1 MKVPTEAEIRRLA
14 GEVRRLWKQ
23 DRPGGRVGGM
33 SAAEQAEGDRWTD
46 DYRAAVRALLSA
58 LLAYPGTVQLDDRT
72 ILLPNADGDG
82 PAFVPDP
89 EQLNDPREAYKYR
102 QILNSLRYI
111 HDRRHHA
118 DAPAPRRRA

>member
-1 MKVPTEAEIRRLA
+1 MNAPTEAQVRRLA

-23 DRPGGRVGGM
+23 DGPRTRMGGM
-33 SAAEQAEGDRWTD
+33 SAAERAEGDRWTD
-46 DYRAAVRALLSA
+46 DYRATVRALLAA
-58 LLAYPGTVQLDDRT
+58 LLAYPGSVQLDSWT

-89 EQLNDPREAYKYR
+89 EQLVDPREAYKYR
-102 QILNSLRYI
+102 QILNSLRDI

-118 DAPAPRRRA
+118 AAPAPRRRA